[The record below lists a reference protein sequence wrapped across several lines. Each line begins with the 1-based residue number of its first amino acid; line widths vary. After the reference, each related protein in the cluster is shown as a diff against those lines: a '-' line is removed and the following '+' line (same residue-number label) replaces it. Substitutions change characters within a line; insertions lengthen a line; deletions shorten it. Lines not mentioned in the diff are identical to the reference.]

1 MRDSQNGDQKNIDKR
16 EEVRRRYG
24 ERNRD
29 ADTDRRK
36 TRMELT

>member
-16 EEVRRRYG
+16 EEVRRRYR